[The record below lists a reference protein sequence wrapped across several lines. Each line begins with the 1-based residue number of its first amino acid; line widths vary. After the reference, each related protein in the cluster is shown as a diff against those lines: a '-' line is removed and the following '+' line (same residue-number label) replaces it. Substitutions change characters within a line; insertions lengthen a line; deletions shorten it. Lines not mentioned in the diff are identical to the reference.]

1 MKLLAVFPIFFSL
14 LLLQSCNTTKYTFST
29 SSIVPAAEGSVKV
42 KSDKN
47 NNYTI
52 DLDVMRLAEPQRLNP
67 AKATYVVWMQT
78 EKNGNKNI
86 GQLKTASGTFSSTL
100 RSSLKTVSTFEPIGF
115 FITAEEIA
123 NIQFPA
129 GQTVLSTNSLYSQYR

>member
-129 GQTVLSTNSLYSQYR
+129 GQTVLSTNSL